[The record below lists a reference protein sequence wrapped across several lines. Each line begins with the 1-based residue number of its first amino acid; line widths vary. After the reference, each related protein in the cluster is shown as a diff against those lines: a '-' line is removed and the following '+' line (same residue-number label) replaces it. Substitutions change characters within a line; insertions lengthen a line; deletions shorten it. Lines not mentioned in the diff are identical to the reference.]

1 MADSPFSMPDD
12 LKALSADELAALRA
26 ELEQQG
32 QAVVNKDSHNAD
44 DLKALAT
51 LKGHITAVDTQTAA
65 IAQHQAEMAAAI
77 EDFKASVAP
86 VAAPEAAAPAAP
98 AEAAPAAELVTAGA
112 GRGKTPVENVLG
124 TPSLNVSLRQAGQR
138 EARMEALRAREDEFI
153 ITASANLQGIN
164 MGTQFSDRDAL
175 ADAMHHVA
183 RNMGVSRMGAGADY
197 RPVATI
203 KNNFQFTLGPNSSQ
217 QEVEDA
223 LKVLTDPKQ
232 LYSMNSDGEIDT
244 AGGGFCSPSL
254 RRYDFFNLTC
264 EDGGI
269 DLPTFGVERGGTT
282 FPVSP
287 SLADVYT
294 GAFTSGTNPWL
305 WTETDDIATVTGSP
319 NKPCVRVLCP
329 SFTDVRLECYGI
341 CLTAGNLTDSAY
353 PEATRNH
360 IRLLMSA
367 MFHASNARYI
377 QSMVL
382 LASTLVTGGT
392 AGTGWVTPTL
402 SMLELW
408 AEDYRTRYG
417 MCTTDV
423 LEVVLPHWW
432 LGGARA
438 DLSARTGVE
447 LISVTNAWLA
457 DRFDER
463 YLRVQFVSDW
473 QVRTTGLPG
482 FSATSPTAWP
492 TSVEFLMYAAGTVVR
507 GNGMSLNLG
516 VVRDSVLNAENDHTA
531 VWSEECHLIA
541 KVGHEIKRGS
551 ILLCA
556 DGTTGAADLTLCR

>member
-12 LKALSADELAALRA
+12 LTGLSADELAALRA
-26 ELEQQG
+26 QLEQQG
-32 QAVVNKDSHNAD
+32 QDVVNKTSHNAD
-44 DLKALAT
+44 DLKALAV
-51 LKGHITAVDTQTAA
+51 LRGHLTTVDNQTAA
-65 IAQHQAEMAAAI
+65 LAQHQAEMAAEI
-77 EDFKASVAP
+77 EAFKATVAP
-86 VAAPEAAAPAAP
+86 PPAPEAPAAP
-98 AEAAPAAELVTAGA
+98 AAVEAAPAPELVTASA
-112 GRGKTPVENVLG
+112 ARGKTPAEDLLG

-138 EARMEALRAREDEFI
+138 AARLEAQRAREDEFI
-153 ITASANLQGIN
+153 ITASANLQIP
-164 MGTQFSDRDAL
+164 MGTQFSDRNML
-175 ADAMHHVA
+175 ADAMHDTA
-183 RNMGVSRMGAGADY
+183 RNMGVSRAGAGADY

-203 KNNFQFTLGPNSSQ
+203 KNQFSHVLGPNSTQ

-232 LYSMNSDGEIDT
+232 LFSMNSDGEIDT

-282 FPVSP
+282 FPISP
-287 SLADVYT
+287 SLSDVYT

-319 NKPCVRVLCP
+319 NKPCVRVICP

-367 MFHASNARYI
+367 MFHATNARYI

-382 LASTLVTGGT
+382 LASPLVTGGT

-463 YLRVQFVSDW
+463 FLRVQFVSDW

-507 GNGMSLNLG
+507 GNGMSLTLG

-531 VWSEECHLIA
+531 LWTEECHLIA

-556 DGTTGAADLTLCR
+556 DGTTGAADLTICR

>member
-51 LKGHITAVDTQTAA
+51 LKGHITAVDTQTAS

-77 EDFKASVAP
+77 EDFKASVTP
-86 VAAPEAAAPAAP
+86 PAPEAPTVAP
-98 AEAAPAAELVTAGA
+98 AEPAPAPDLVTAGA

-367 MFHASNARYI
+367 MFHATNARYI
-377 QSMVL
+377 QQMVT

-392 AGTGWVTPTL
+392 AGSGWVTPTL

-417 MCTTDV
+417 MCSTDV

-447 LISVTNAWLA
+447 LISVTNSWLA

-463 YLRVQFVSDW
+463 FLRVQFVSDW

-507 GNGMSLNLG
+507 GNGMSLTLG

-531 VWSEECHLIA
+531 LWTEECHLIA

-551 ILLCA
+551 IILCA
-556 DGTTGAADLTLCR
+556 DGTTGAADLILCR

>member
-12 LKALSADELAALRA
+12 LTGLSADELAALRTL
-26 ELEQQG
+26 LEQQG
-32 QAVVNKDSHNAD
+32 AAVVNKDNHNAD
-44 DLKALAT
+44 DLKALAV
-51 LKGHITAVDTQTAA
+51 LKGHITAVDNQNAA
-65 IAQHQAEMAAAI
+65 LAQHAAEMTAAI
-77 EDFKASVAP
+77 EDFKATVAP
-86 VAAPEAAAPAAP
+86 VAPEAPAAVPAAP
-98 AEAAPAAELVTAGA
+98 AEAAPAAELVTASA
-112 GRGKTPVENVLG
+112 RGKTPAEDLLG
-124 TPSLNVSLRQAGQR
+124 KPSLNVSLRQAGQR
-138 EARMEALRAREDEFI
+138 AQALEAQRAREDEFI
-153 ITASANLQGIN
+153 ITASANLQIP
-164 MGTQFSDRDAL
+164 MGTQFSDRNML
-175 ADAMHHVA
+175 ADAMHDIA
-183 RNMGVSRMGAGADY
+183 RNMGVSHMGSGTDY

-203 KNNFQFTLGPNSSQ
+203 KNHFTHVLGPNSTQ

-232 LYSMNSDGEIDT
+232 LFSMNSDGEIDT

-282 FPVSP
+282 FPISP
-287 SLADVYT
+287 SLSDVYT
-294 GAFTSGTNPWL
+294 GTFTSGTNPWL

-367 MFHASNARYI
+367 MFHATNARYI
-377 QSMVL
+377 QQMVT

-392 AGTGWVTPTL
+392 AGSGWVTPTL

-417 MCTTDV
+417 MCSTDV

-447 LISVTNAWLA
+447 LISVTNSWLA

-463 YLRVQFVSDW
+463 FLRVQFVSDW

-507 GNGMSLNLG
+507 GNGMSLTLG

-531 VWSEECHLIA
+531 LWTEECHLIA

-556 DGTTGAADLTLCR
+556 DGTTGAADLTICR

>member
-1 MADSPFSMPDD
+1 MPDD
-12 LKALSADELAALRA
+12 LKALSAAELAALRT

-32 QAVVNKDSHNAD
+32 AAVVNKDNHTAD
-44 DLKALAT
+44 DLKTLAT
-51 LKGHITAVDTQTAA
+51 LKGYLTSLSARETEVATEA
-65 IAQHQAEMAAAI
+65 AEMQATIAEFNAMLT
-77 EDFKASVAP
+77 P
-86 VAAPEAAAPAAP
+86 PAAPEAPAAPAAAPAP

-112 GRGKTPVENVLG
+112 GRGTTPAEDLLR
-124 TPSLNVSLRQAGQR
+124 TPSLNVSLRQASRR
-138 EARMEALRAREDEFI
+138 EQILERQRARQDDFI
-153 ITASANLQGIN
+153 ITASANVHGLQ
-164 MGTQFSDRDAL
+164 MGTQFSDRDMLAQAL
-175 ADAMHHVA
+175 QDTA
-183 RNMGVSRMGAGADY
+183 RNMGATHLGGKGADY
-197 RPVATI
+197 RPVASI
-203 KNNFQFTLGPNSSQ
+203 KNQFAYTLGRDSTQ
-217 QEVEDA
+217 QEIEDA
-223 LKVLTDPKQ
+223 LKVLTDPRQ
-232 LYSMNSDGEIDT
+232 LYSMDDEGAIDT

-254 RRYDFFNLTC
+254 RRYDFFNMTC
-264 EDGGI
+264 EDGAI
-269 DLPTFGVERGGTT
+269 DLPTMGIERGGTT
-282 FPVSP
+282 FPTSP

-294 GAFTSGTNPWL
+294 GEFTSGTNPWL
-305 WTETDDIATVTGSP
+305 WTETDDIATVTGAP
-319 NKPCVRVLCP
+319 NKPCVRVPCP
-329 SFTDVRLECYGI
+329 EFVDVRLECYGI

-353 PEATRNH
+353 PEATRNQ

-367 MFHASNARYI
+367 MYHASNARYI
-377 QSMVL
+377 QQMVA

-392 AGTGWVTPTL
+392 AGSGWVTPTL

-417 MCTTDV
+417 MCRTDV

-447 LISVTNAWLA
+447 LISVTDSWLA

-531 VWSEECHLIA
+531 LWTEECHLIA

-556 DGTTGAADLTLCR
+556 DGTTGAADLTICR